1 MSLFLEV
8 KNLNVRYGKST
19 ALSGVS
25 FSVDE
30 GDSLAIIGPN
40 GAGKTT
46 LLKCLLGTL
55 DFEGEIIWHKN
66 PRIGYVPQRFDF
78 DRTIPL
84 TVKEFFLLN
93 RTGRDFLMPSAKL
106 LSEITQALNHVN
118 AHHLINRQIGE
129 LSSGEFQRV
138 LIAQAIFSNP
148 NILFFDEPTT
158 GIDIEGEATIYSL
171 LKHLAKELSLTLILI
186 SHDLNIVFEYANKV
200 ICLNKKMLCTGT
212 PTAIMTPEHL
222 ARLYGGDV
230 GFYKHE
236 HGHEHKHEH

>member
-1 MSLFLEV
+1 MPLFLEV
-8 KNLNVRYGKST
+8 KNLNVKYGKST
-19 ALSGVS
+19 VLSEVS

-46 LLKCLLGTL
+46 LLKCLLNIL
-55 DFEGEIIWHKN
+55 DYEGEIIWHKE

-78 DRTIPL
+78 DRTIPF
-84 TVKEFFLLN
+84 TVKEFFLLSRSN
-93 RTGRDFLMPSAKL
+93 KDFFIPSAKL
-106 LSEITQALNHVN
+106 MAEITQTLNHVN
-118 AHHLINRQIGE
+118 AHHLIRKQIGE
-129 LSSGEFQRV
+129 LSSGELQRILV
-138 LIAQAIFSNP
+138 AQAIFSNP

-186 SHDLNIVFEYANKV
+186 SHDLNIVFEYTNKV
-200 ICLNKKMLCTGT
+200 ICLNKKMLCSGE
-212 PTAIMTPEHL
+212 PTQILTPEHL
-222 ARLYGGDV
+222 NKLYGGTV

-236 HGHEHKHEH
+236 HEHEYKH